1 MRTITLL
8 ICHCTATI
16 EGKHYTA
23 EDVDAWHR
31 ARGWKMIGYH
41 YLILLDGTIQKGRPE
56 EMVGAHCL
64 NHNQHSI
71 GVCYV
76 GGLKASPQPSP
87 EGKGVQ
93 YVPADTRT
101 PAQKRS
107 LLSLLSQLKKKYP
120 RALIVG
126 HNVFANKACPC
137 FDAANEYKELQPK

>member
-1 MRTITLL
+1 MRTITLI

-16 EGKHYTA
+16 EGKHYTV

-41 YLILLDGTIQKGRPE
+41 YLILLDGTIQQGRPE

-76 GGLKASPQPSP
+76 GGLDIN
-87 EGKGVQ
+87 GK
-93 YVPADTRT
+93 PADTRT
-101 PAQKRS
+101 PAQKRA

-126 HNVFANKACPC
+126 HNTFANKACPC
-137 FDAANEYKELQPK
+137 FDAINEYHTL